1 MHYGD
6 LIAKLYPTDSISTD
20 VHSGSNNAG
29 MKDQLNV
36 MSKFLNMGMTLDDV
50 VYRSTWNP
58 ARIIHREQIGHL
70 SVGAIAD
77 IAVLRVEKG
86 QYAFVDSFGARMDGT
101 QRLANELTVAS
112 GKVVFDLN
120 GRTRDSWEKLGDYQ
134 ALGEPYW
141 DGSRGGARPR
151 AIGGRK

>member
-1 MHYGD
+1 
-6 LIAKLYPTDSISTD
+6 
-20 VHSGSNNAG
+20 
-29 MKDQLNV
+29 

-50 VYRSTWNP
+50 VARSTWN
-58 ARIIHREQIGHL
+58 
-70 SVGAIAD
+70 GADHSPRADRGPLGGRDAD
-77 IAVLRVEKG
+77 IAVLHVEKG